1 MAALVL
7 DTGAL
12 IALERGDRRTAAL
25 LEEAALDG
33 VEVVTSSACAAQA
46 WRDPVRQARLS
57 RTIDGCLERPL
68 DPAQARLCGLALARS
83 RTSDVPD
90 AALCVA
96 VHDGDTVLTSD
107 PSDITLILD
116 AIGTRARVRQV

>member
-12 IALERGDRRTAAL
+12 IALDRGDREAGAL
-25 LEEAALDG
+25 LEAAAADG

-46 WRDPVRQARLS
+46 WRSPARQARLS
-57 RTIDGCLERPL
+57 RALEGCLERPL
-68 DPAQARLCGLALARS
+68 DPVQARLCGVALARS

-90 AALCVA
+90 ASLCVT
-96 VHDGDTVLTSD
+96 VRNGDTVLTSD
-107 PSDITLILD
+107 PADIKRILD
-116 AIGTRARVRQV
+116 AIGTDARIRRV